1 MRDHRRN
8 CNTPHRTSKLARQAE
23 LADPRFRVVQM
34 RLESANL
41 RSQPSE
47 QSGCYAGL
55 FLRLCDTATRSS
67 CTLLTAAQPTAH
79 EARQCLNGLL
89 VSADL
94 LPAFTQAPS
103 FLWSRSVQPRQR
115 KYAQFFLQNVS
126 HFEFKEKCKTFDVLK
141 MCRRRRK

>member
-67 CTLLTAAQPTAH
+67 CTLLAASQPTAH

-89 VSADL
+89 VGADL

-103 FLWSRSVQPRQR
+103 FFMVSLGSASAEKIRST
-115 KYAQFFLQNVS
+115 FLQNVS